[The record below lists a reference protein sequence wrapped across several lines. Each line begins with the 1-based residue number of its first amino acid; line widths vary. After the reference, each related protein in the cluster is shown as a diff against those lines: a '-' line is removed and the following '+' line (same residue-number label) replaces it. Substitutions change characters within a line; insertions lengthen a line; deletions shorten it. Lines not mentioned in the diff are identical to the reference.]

1 MKVYSKDKKYIVLRI
16 REDMDKRNNSVTNE
30 NTRNKK
36 INKIILKSGIVAIVF
51 IIAFSIPSIKF
62 LPNANAAAVPID
74 NIKCESLEGT
84 VFHIHAKLDIFING
98 QNFTL
103 PALIGITNDCL
114 YWMHTHDETGIIHIE
129 SPIQK
134 NFTLGEF
141 FDIWKQKL
149 SNNQVL
155 NYTTDSNH
163 PLNVYVNGTK
173 TPNGVD
179 FRTINIHAHDVIAIV
194 YGTPPPNI
202 VPAKADFSAVDP

>member
-1 MKVYSKDKKYIVLRI
+1 
-16 REDMDKRNNSVTNE
+16 MDKRNNNIANE

-51 IIAFSIPSIKF
+51 IIALSIPSIKF

-74 NIKCESLEGT
+74 NIKCESLEGS

-103 PALIGITNDCL
+103 PALIGITDDCL

-134 NFTLGEF
+134 TFTLGEF

-149 SNNQVL
+149 GNNQVL
-155 NYTTDSNH
+155 NYATDSNH
-163 PLNVYVNGTK
+163 PLSVYINGTK
-173 TPNGVD
+173 APDGID

-194 YGTPPPNI
+194 YGKPPNI
-202 VPAKADFSAVDP
+202 IPAKADFSAVDP

>member
-1 MKVYSKDKKYIVLRI
+1 
-16 REDMDKRNNSVTNE
+16 
-30 NTRNKK
+30 
-36 INKIILKSGIVAIVF
+36 
-51 IIAFSIPSIKF
+51 
-62 LPNANAAAVPID
+62 
-74 NIKCESLEGT
+74 
-84 VFHIHAKLDIFING
+84 G

-163 PLNVYVNGTK
+163 PLNVYINGTK

-194 YGTPPPNI
+194 YGTPPNI